1 MSVINFFSAGTDDVV
16 IKEQV
21 CGSRAA
27 ASGPEG
33 KRYNLCL
40 CNGWYTS
47 QASTKDYTQRSSP
60 GDGEGG
66 KKPVTVE

>member
-1 MSVINFFSAGTDDVV
+1 MVI
-16 IKEQV
+16 IEQV
-21 CGSRAA
+21 CGLRSS

-33 KRYNLCL
+33 ERYNLCL
-40 CNGWYTS
+40 RDGRYTS
-47 QASTKDYTQRSSP
+47 QASAKDYTPRSSL